1 MVDAVGEGEGELN
14 VLAWPGYAES
24 GKNYPEYDWVTPFE
38 KKTGCKANVKEF
50 GTSDEAVSLMHAG
63 GYDVVSASGDATL
76 RLIAAGDV
84 QPVNTDLVPDYADM
98 SPFLKETDY
107 NSVDGQMWGIPHGWG
122 ANLLAYNK
130 DVVKPAPTDWGAVFD
145 GASDYAGKVTAYDNP
160 IYIADAALYL
170 METQPDLGIENPY
183 ALDQDQLDAAVDVLK
198 EQNEHIGEYWTD
210 YTKESQA
217 FKTGSSVLG
226 TTWEYTASISGPKT
240 ETVFPDSGSTGW
252 SDTWMVAADTDHVN
266 CAYMWLDWMATP
278 ETQAEVASSSAR
290 PRPTRRPATSRPR
303 GSATSTTRP
312 TRTTRTR
319 SGTGRRRSRSAST
332 AVPTSSAPTTRTGP
346 TPGPRSRADR
356 ASVTTAST
364 VAGDRAAA
372 AQPGSRRASAFLH
385 RHAGIRVGRAGRCA
399 AAVARADL
407 PRRAAGAVPH
417 GVLDRRLRR
426 QRHPGLDPRQL
437 PEAVRGR
444 RLPHGRSS
452 ARSWSPLSVTV
463 IDALLALPIAF
474 YMAKIAGPAWRSCWS
489 SRC

>member
-1 MVDAVGEGEGELN
+1 MTVTTMRRSSRFRRRAGGVAIVASAVLLVAGCGTSSDDDSSSEQPGATGFEAPDIAMATSVGEGEGEVN
-14 VLAWPGYAES
+14 ILAWPGYAES

-38 KKTGCKANVKEF
+38 EKTGCKANVKEF

-170 METQPDLGIENPY
+170 MNTQPDLGITNPY

-198 EQNEHIGEYWTD
+198 EQNKSIGEYWTD

-240 ETVFPDSGSTGW
+240 ETVFPDGGSTGW
-252 SDTWMVAADTDHVN
+252 SDTWMIAADTDHVN
-266 CAYMWLDWMATP
+266 CSYEWLNWMATP
-278 ETQAEVASSSAR
+278 ETQAEVAQYFGEA
-290 PRPTRRPATSRPR
+290 PANPKACDIAAK
-303 GSATSTTRP
+303 GFCDQYHATDAAYTDKIKFWTTP
-312 TRTTRTR
+312 ISQCLDGRTDVECTDYKDWT
-319 SGTGRRRSRSAST
+319 
-332 AVPTSSAPTTRTGP
+332 
-346 TPGPRSRADR
+346 
-356 ASVTTAST
+356 
-364 VAGDRAAA
+364 
-372 AQPGSRRASAFLH
+372 
-385 RHAGIRVGRAGRCA
+385 
-399 AAVARADL
+399 
-407 PRRAAGAVPH
+407 
-417 GVLDRRLRR
+417 
-426 QRHPGLDPRQL
+426 
-437 PEAVRGR
+437 
-444 RLPHGRSS
+444 
-452 ARSWSPLSVTV
+452 
-463 IDALLALPIAF
+463 DAWTEV
-474 YMAKIAGPAWRSCWS
+474 KG
-489 SRC
+489 

>member
-1 MVDAVGEGEGELN
+1 MASAVLLVAGCGTSSDDESSSEQPGATGFEAPDIAMATSVGEGEGEVN
-14 VLAWPGYAES
+14 ILAWPGYAES

-38 KKTGCKANVKEF
+38 EKTGCKANVKEF

-170 METQPDLGIENPY
+170 MDTQPDLGITNPY

-198 EQNEHIGEYWTD
+198 EQNKSIGEYWTD

-252 SDTWMVAADTDHVN
+252 SDTWMIAADTDHVN
-266 CAYMWLDWMATP
+266 CSYEWLKWMATP
-278 ETQAEVASSSAR
+278 ETQAEVAQYFGEA
-290 PRPTRRPATSRPR
+290 PANPKACYIAAK
-303 GSATSTTRP
+303 GFCDQYHATDAAYTDKIKFWTTP
-312 TRTTRTR
+312 ISQCLDGRTDVECTDYKDWT
-319 SGTGRRRSRSAST
+319 
-332 AVPTSSAPTTRTGP
+332 
-346 TPGPRSRADR
+346 
-356 ASVTTAST
+356 
-364 VAGDRAAA
+364 
-372 AQPGSRRASAFLH
+372 
-385 RHAGIRVGRAGRCA
+385 
-399 AAVARADL
+399 
-407 PRRAAGAVPH
+407 
-417 GVLDRRLRR
+417 
-426 QRHPGLDPRQL
+426 
-437 PEAVRGR
+437 
-444 RLPHGRSS
+444 
-452 ARSWSPLSVTV
+452 
-463 IDALLALPIAF
+463 DAWTEV
-474 YMAKIAGPAWRSCWS
+474 KG
-489 SRC
+489 